1 MKWFGFLALAAVVG
15 NAASQSCSYGGIDY
29 SALTNSQEDYA
40 CQSDFYQNYE
50 FVFNV
55 CQQLVYS
62 DGDCITG
69 SGSCERLSGTKTA
82 TDVYGTFDSA
92 IWATDNSGVYFPDNT
107 NAHYIGMTG
116 QTCMFGGSMTSR
128 IYQVCSSGAT
138 TPFSSIVHESYYDCE
153 VFIALHSQ
161 AACSGGNFPPSPP
174 GPGPPAPPGP
184 PGNGGQTGK
193 VTEAD
198 VGMAVCLLFFLG
210 GGAYFAVG
218 GYMNHRKGEV
228 GYDRVPHKEFWGS
241 LPGLIKD
248 GFEFTKGKVMEK
260 LGRGGD
266 GNYTDLK

>member
-40 CQSDFYQNYE
+40 CQSDFYQNAADSGAVRSAKIATDGIYE

-82 TDVYGTFDSA
+82 TDVY
-92 IWATDNSGVYFPDNT
+92 
-107 NAHYIGMTG
+107 GMTG

-193 VTEAD
+193 VTKAD